1 MDLSVQDLSAL
12 GIHQE
17 LVAHA
22 VFFTPGQIHPRESI
36 GRLGHFRTGHPR
48 LPGSGSGPAVIPV
61 FPFSVLPGLAIR
73 TLSLDIL
80 LAGTAVL
87 AARLTGLTVLSILSR
102 LALAVFSLPSGSF
115 PVFRPG
121 RLPSFF
127 SCSFPSCCPSGVPSF
142 LPVSG
147 HPG

>member
-73 TLSLDIL
+73 TLSLD
-80 LAGTAVL
+80 
-87 AARLTGLTVLSILSR
+87 LSLI
-102 LALAVFSLPSGSF
+102 
-115 PVFRPG
+115 
-121 RLPSFF
+121 
-127 SCSFPSCCPSGVPSF
+127 
-142 LPVSG
+142 
-147 HPG
+147 HI